1 MRNYKKIQT
10 EKNTVTKIV
19 CNKCKKEITIKNGIP
34 EEEMLTVDA
43 FTCSANSF
51 WVNLSDKRNSL
62 KREHNKAAFSESIIY
77 PPFVMYI
84 HYNMWVNQIQQKNK
98 HTP

>member
-34 EEEMLTVDA
+34 EEEMLTK
-43 FTCSANSF
+43 TENSIDLIS
-51 WVNLSDKRNSL
+51 VRN
-62 KREHNKAAFSESIIY
+62 
-77 PPFVMYI
+77 VMI
-84 HYNMWVNQIQQKNK
+84 
-98 HTP
+98 PG

>member
-34 EEEMLTVDA
+34 EEVHRFDICEECYDTWIA
-43 FTCSANSF
+43 SF
-51 WVNLSDKRNSL
+51 
-62 KREHNKAAFSESIIY
+62 
-77 PPFVMYI
+77 
-84 HYNMWVNQIQQKNK
+84 QIPVYGEQELEC
-98 HTP
+98 

>member
-34 EEEMLTVDA
+34 EEEMLTVEKRWGKSI
-43 FTCSANSF
+43 FKPLPY
-51 WVNLSDKRNSL
+51 LSCEQNPTDIL
-62 KREHNKAAFSESIIY
+62 PVLA
-77 PPFVMYI
+77 
-84 HYNMWVNQIQQKNK
+84 
-98 HTP
+98 T

>member
-34 EEEMLTVDA
+34 EEEMLTVE
-43 FTCSANSF
+43 
-51 WVNLSDKRNSL
+51 KRWGY
-62 KREHNKAAFSESIIY
+62 FS
-77 PPFVMYI
+77 
-84 HYNMWVNQIQQKNK
+84 H
-98 HTP
+98 

>member
-34 EEEMLTVDA
+34 EEEMLTVEKDGDI
-43 FTCSANSF
+43 FRTKTENSIGLIS
-51 WVNLSDKRNSL
+51 VRN
-62 KREHNKAAFSESIIY
+62 
-77 PPFVMYI
+77 VMI
-84 HYNMWVNQIQQKNK
+84 
-98 HTP
+98 PG

>member
-34 EEEMLTVDA
+34 EEEMLTVEKRWGY
-43 FTCSANSF
+43 FSHKTENSIDLIS
-51 WVNLSDKRNSL
+51 VRN
-62 KREHNKAAFSESIIY
+62 
-77 PPFVMYI
+77 VMI
-84 HYNMWVNQIQQKNK
+84 
-98 HTP
+98 PG

>member
-34 EEEMLTVDA
+34 EK
-43 FTCSANSF
+43 S
-51 WVNLSDKRNSL
+51 R
-62 KREHNKAAFSESIIY
+62 I
-77 PPFVMYI
+77 
-84 HYNMWVNQIQQKNK
+84 
-98 HTP
+98 

>member
-34 EEEMLTVDA
+34 EEEREKARQEYL
-43 FTCSANSF
+43 
-51 WVNLSDKRNSL
+51 DKCGMHEDFR
-62 KREHNKAAFSESIIY
+62 
-77 PPFVMYI
+77 
-84 HYNMWVNQIQQKNK
+84 W
-98 HTP
+98 

>member
-34 EEEMLTVDA
+34 EEEMLTVEKRWGYFSHKDGELHRFDICEECYDTWIA
-43 FTCSANSF
+43 SF
-51 WVNLSDKRNSL
+51 
-62 KREHNKAAFSESIIY
+62 
-77 PPFVMYI
+77 
-84 HYNMWVNQIQQKNK
+84 QIPVCGEQELEC
-98 HTP
+98 